1 MAKHHSKK
9 HTSKKHTSKN
19 HTSKKQTSKKAG
31 SGKWIEHVKQYAKD
45 NNMKFGEALKE
56 AAKTYKK

>member
-9 HTSKKHTSKN
+9 HTSKKHTSK
-19 HTSKKQTSKKAG
+19 KQTKNAG